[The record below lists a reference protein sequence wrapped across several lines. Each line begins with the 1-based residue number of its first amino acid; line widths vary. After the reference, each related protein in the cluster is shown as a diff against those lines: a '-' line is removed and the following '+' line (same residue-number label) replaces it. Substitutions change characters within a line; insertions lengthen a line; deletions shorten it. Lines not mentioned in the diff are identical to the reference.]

1 MIKFCSSFNSKILL
15 LEILELFQ
23 CNRNI
28 KIFFNEILSNIYGQ
42 AIFLIIGIP
51 TINNK
56 RFLSQFKILKI
67 EISDHK
73 QYINMDTL
81 NILK

>member
-42 AIFLIIGIP
+42 AIFLISK
-51 TINNK
+51 T
-56 RFLSQFKILKI
+56 
-67 EISDHK
+67 
-73 QYINMDTL
+73 
-81 NILK
+81 